1 MPEPTTL
8 GKAAD
13 AAREHFLATLQ
24 ETFGR
29 DISVTLRPDEVP
41 VWQEAVDVYY
51 TSPSLAARL
60 LAFFTSVI
68 ALVTGTRTSGVVVC
82 TNRRVVLVTRRF
94 FLWVLQT
101 GATYE
106 TIFCDQ
112 LSGVDVGSESTL
124 VFLFKKKVMHLYA
137 AGRPTVSLAFRRI
150 GERELF
156 DRMAKLTDAKFGGS
170 P

>member
-8 GKAAD
+8 DKAAE
-13 AAREHFLATLQ
+13 AARESFLATLQ
-24 ETFGR
+24 ETFGG
-29 DISVTLRPDEVP
+29 DISVTLRSGEVP
-41 VWQEAVDVYY
+41 IWQEKVDVYY

-60 LAFFTSVI
+60 TAFVTSII
-68 ALVTGTRTSGVVVC
+68 ALLTGMRTSGVVIC

-101 GATYE
+101 GANYE

-124 VFLFKKKVMHLYA
+124 IFLFKKKVMHLYA
-137 AGRPTVSLAFRRI
+137 AGRPTVSLAFLRI
-150 GERELF
+150 TERELF
-156 DRMAKLTDAKFGGS
+156 DRMARLTDAKFGV
-170 P
+170 

>member
-1 MPEPTTL
+1 ML

-13 AAREHFLATLQ
+13 TARDHFLTTLQ

-41 VWQEAVDVYY
+41 IWQEAVDVYY

-60 LAFFTSVI
+60 LAFFTSII
-68 ALVTGTRTSGVVVC
+68 ALVTGMRTSGVVIC

-156 DRMAKLTDAKFGGS
+156 DRMAKLTDAKFGGGS
-170 P
+170 